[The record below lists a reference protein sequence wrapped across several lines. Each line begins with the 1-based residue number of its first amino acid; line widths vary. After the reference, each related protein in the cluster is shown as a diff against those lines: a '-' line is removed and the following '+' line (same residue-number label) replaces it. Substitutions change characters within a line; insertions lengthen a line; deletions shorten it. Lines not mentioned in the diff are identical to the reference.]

1 MNKKCWCC
9 SWKHHKTHHWVQLSF
24 FSDGLLLRIVPVKVQ
39 CSCFLCLHY
48 INHDDDDTKELS
60 DCNKEMVAADLHSIF
75 LIEAIKY
82 FGWWWWVTGV
92 HHNIN
97 TVIRWLRVQ
106 QRISRIG
113 SAIIWEVTKITKL
126 SKESDLDQSI
136 FDDEMKWMIVK
147 YRSLITNLAVPHIIH
162 HWLSPWYSWSETL
175 VVLSQDWWSILN
187 KSGQSRVCISGSFK
201 SSSDNCHQHKLEL
214 K

>member
-97 TVIRWLRVQ
+97 THQMIESEENITHWFRHHLRSNEDHQ
-106 QRISRIG
+106 TKQRIRSR
-113 SAIIWEVTKITKL
+113 SEYLWWWDEVDDSQIQK
-126 SKESDLDQSI
+126 SD
-136 FDDEMKWMIVK
+136 
-147 YRSLITNLAVPHIIH
+147 H
-162 HWLSPWYSWSETL
+162 
-175 VVLSQDWWSILN
+175 
-187 KSGQSRVCISGSFK
+187 
-201 SSSDNCHQHKLEL
+201 
-214 K
+214 